1 MHLSR
6 IFLQIFMIGLNLIIM
21 EKYSISPATI
31 LTLIRLIA
39 SPLILPLLIV
49 YLLPYNHPALN
60 TCVALL
66 FMTLSFTD
74 FLDGYYARK
83 YNQTSKLGAALDHI
97 ADKFLTNSTLIAL
110 LAVNKI
116 YFYWVIIFVGR
127 DLFIM
132 GLRHIALENN
142 LSLPVDY
149 LGKVKTACLML
160 LLTWIILNPYHDH
173 TGTITH
179 FWQKTELILLTISL
193 LLTVLSAY
201 SYCRS
206 FIHNVTHT
214 PMIEEENR

>member
-1 MHLSR
+1 MQKQTLSV
-6 IFLQIFMIGLNLIIM
+6 
-21 EKYSISPATI
+21 ATI

-39 SPLILPLLIV
+39 SPLILPILLV

-66 FMTLSFTD
+66 FAGLSFTD

-83 YNQTSKLGAALDHI
+83 YNQTSQLGAALDQI

-110 LAVNKI
+110 LAVDKI

-142 LSLPVDY
+142 FSLPVDY
-149 LGKVKTACLML
+149 LGKVKTACMML
-160 LLTWIILNPYHDH
+160 LLTWIIINPYQHDAQ
-173 TGTITH
+173 TL
-179 FWQKTELILLTISL
+179 FWNQTELILLTISL
-193 LLTVLSAY
+193 LLTILSAY
-201 SYCRS
+201 AYFRG
-206 FIHNVTHT
+206 FMQNMHAY
-214 PMIEEENR
+214 PQIEEKEL

>member
-1 MHLSR
+1 ML
-6 IFLQIFMIGLNLIIM
+6 LQIFMIGLNLIPM
-21 EKYSISPATI
+21 EKYSVSLATT

-39 SPLILPLLIV
+39 SPLLLPLLMV

-66 FMTLSFTD
+66 FMALSFTD

-83 YNQTSKLGAALDHI
+83 YNQTSQLGAALDHI

-110 LAVNKI
+110 LAVHKI

-132 GLRHIALENN
+132 GLRHIALENSF
-142 LSLPVDY
+142 SLPVDY
-149 LGKVKTACLML
+149 LGKVKTAFLML
-160 LLTWIILNPYHDH
+160 LLSWIILNPYQGHE
-173 TGTITH
+173 GPAAL
-179 FWQKTELILLTISL
+179 FWQQTELILLTISL

-201 SYCRS
+201 SYLRGFMHS
-206 FIHNVTHT
+206 MIHI
-214 PMIEEENR
+214 PLIKKENK

>member
-1 MHLSR
+1 MQR
-6 IFLQIFMIGLNLIIM
+6 PT
-21 EKYSISPATI
+21 ISLATT

-39 SPLILPLLIV
+39 SPLLLPLLTV

-66 FMTLSFTD
+66 FVALSFTD

-83 YNQTSKLGAALDHI
+83 YNQTSQLGAALDQI

-132 GLRHIALENN
+132 GLRHIALEHNF
-142 LSLPVDY
+142 SLPVDY
-149 LGKVKTACLML
+149 LGKVKTACMML
-160 LLTWIILNPYHDH
+160 LLTWIILNPYQ
-173 TGTITH
+173 GQNGPAAL
-179 FWQKTELILLTISL
+179 FWQQTELILLTISL

-201 SYCRS
+201 SYFRG
-206 FIHNVTHT
+206 FMHNMVQY
-214 PMIEEENR
+214 PLIEKEESEKN